1 MNWQEGYYCNTR
13 NSLQNHQE
21 ENFKMPTIAEK
32 ILSEKAGK
40 EEKVE
45 AGEILECEVDYI
57 MVNDITG
64 VPAFEVFEE
73 LKLDEP
79 MRKELMVVIQDHY
92 VPNKDV
98 DSAEQAKALRDYAQ
112 RYGIANYY
120 EIGKDGSGICHQVMI
135 EEGFAAPGR
144 LIIGADSHTCS
155 YGALGAFSTGIGS
168 TEAAAAL
175 ATGRLW
181 FKVPATQK
189 FVLDGELKR
198 YVMGKDIILHIIGDI
213 GVSGSLYKS
222 QEFYGTTI
230 RNLCLS
236 DRLTISNMAVE
247 AGAKA
252 GIIPPDEK
260 VFELL
265 RGRVRGDYKAV
276 YADGNESEYEEVFEY
291 NASEIVPTV
300 AKPFSPENT
309 VPASELDVPIDQA
322 YLGSCTNGRIEDLR
336 IAAELLKGKKISREV
351 RMIVIPASKR
361 VFEHALEEGLIKIFL
376 EANTFVCGPTCG
388 ACLGGHMGVL
398 ASGERCISTTNRNF
412 IGRMGHKD
420 SEVYLANPAV
430 VAASALEGRIIDPTE
445 LEL

>member
-1 MNWQEGYYCNTR
+1 
-13 NSLQNHQE
+13 
-21 ENFKMPTIAEK
+21 MPTIAEK
-32 ILSEKAGK
+32 ILNGK
-40 EEKVE
+40 
-45 AGEILECEVDYI
+45 AGEIVECEVDYI

-64 VPAFEVFEE
+64 VQAFEVFEE
-73 LKLDEP
+73 LGLEP
-79 MRKELMVVIQDHY
+79 EREIKKEKVVVVQDHY

-98 DSAEQAKALRDYAQ
+98 DSAEQAKALRNYA
-112 RYGIANYY
+112 RKYEIENYY

-155 YGALGAFSTGIGS
+155 YGALGAFSTGVGS
-168 TEAAAAL
+168 TEAAATI

-189 FVLDGELKR
+189 FVINGELKK

-222 QEFYGTTI
+222 QEFYGAVI
-230 RNLCLS
+230 EKLSLS
-236 DRLTISNMAVE
+236 DRITISNMAVE

-260 VFELL
+260 VFDFL
-265 RGRVRGDYKAV
+265 RGRVRGDYKPV
-276 YADGNESEYEEVFEY
+276 YADTEGEYEEVLEY
-291 NASEIVPTV
+291 DASEIVPTV
-300 AKPFSPENT
+300 AKPFSPDNT
-309 VPASELDVPIDQA
+309 VSASELDVSIDQA

-336 IAAELLKGKKISREV
+336 IAAKILKGKKVNREV
-351 RMIVIPASKR
+351 RMIVVPASKK
-361 VFEHALEEGLIKIFL
+361 VFEQALEEGLIQTFL
-376 EANTFVCGPTCG
+376 KAGTFVCGPTCG

-430 VAASALEGRIIDPTE
+430 VAASAIEGRITDPVE
-445 LEL
+445 LEI